1 MEERILSI
9 LALLII
15 SFFLVES
22 IKGELKEMSSMMLY
36 NQNIFYI
43 FTFLNAIWKSN
54 NNLCYFLRHYDHIKN
69 VLFRISF
76 HWRPSQVRASEI
88 RWLVRTSSDVDVN

>member
-43 FTFLNAIWKSN
+43 F
-54 NNLCYFLRHYDHIKN
+54 
-69 VLFRISF
+69 SF
-76 HWRPSQVRASEI
+76 SMPFGNPIIICVI
-88 RWLVRTSSDVDVN
+88 SSDIMTILRMFCLESHFTGDLLKYERQRYDGW